1 MYVQKY
7 RTVTAVENKSKR
19 INNMT
24 ISEIKYMLLGA
35 GIAGILF
42 TGSCMSIEAYYK
54 EEAIKA
60 GCASYSESN
69 GVFRFHEQKPNE

>member
-1 MYVQKY
+1 
-7 RTVTAVENKSKR
+7 
-19 INNMT
+19 MT

-54 EEAIKA
+54 EESIKA
-60 GCASYSESN
+60 GCASYSKSN
-69 GVFRFHEQKPNE
+69 GVFRFHEQKD

>member
-1 MYVQKY
+1 MEQHPQSLSAANG
-7 RTVTAVENKSKR
+7 RM
-19 INNMT
+19 NMT

-54 EEAIKA
+54 EESIKA
-60 GCASYSESN
+60 GCASYSKSN
-69 GVFRFHEQKPNE
+69 GVFKFHKQKER